1 MIVANYETK
10 IDEIH
15 AYIEKLQKSIEL
27 MKKFLNS
34 YSKESSA
41 HFNQE
46 ELRSAQK
53 SNNSLAKLISN
64 QGELQ
69 SLVIL

>member
-41 HFNQE
+41 QFNQE

-53 SNNSLAKLISN
+53 SNSSLAKVISN
-64 QGELQ
+64 QGELH
-69 SLVIL
+69 SP